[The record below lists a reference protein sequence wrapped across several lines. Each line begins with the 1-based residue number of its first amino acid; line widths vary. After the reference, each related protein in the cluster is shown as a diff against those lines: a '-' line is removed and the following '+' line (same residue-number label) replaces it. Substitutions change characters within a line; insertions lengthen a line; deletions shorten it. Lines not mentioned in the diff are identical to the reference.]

1 MSIIGVALRGHMKF
15 PEKPSGNKGDPLYQY
30 GIYKVKDVDRYSDI
44 RVNMLETDV
53 EWERYDLIDNDGKI
67 KSMAQNFS
75 DMRITS
81 GMLLI
86 MVSVASFMILMLI
99 FLFWIRNRSKEI
111 GVLMALGISKFK
123 IWCQF
128 LWEATLIGV
137 LGILLSFAVSPALSE
152 VTASYLAEQ
161 SQSQAKEEAQADEG
175 KVSTDY
181 VKPELSIQG
190 VEIKITAKM
199 IVADIGAIAGLLVIS
214 ISVAGITIMR
224 KQPKEILSGM
234 S

>member
-1 MSIIGVALRGHMKF
+1 
-15 PEKPSGNKGDPLYQY
+15 
-30 GIYKVKDVDRYSDI
+30 
-44 RVNMLETDV
+44 MLETDV

-128 LWEATLIGV
+128 LWEATLIGI

-175 KVSTDY
+175 K
-181 VKPELSIQG
+181 
-190 VEIKITAKM
+190 
-199 IVADIGAIAGLLVIS
+199 
-214 ISVAGITIMR
+214 IM
-224 KQPKEILSGM
+224 
-234 S
+234 